1 MKTKLFLAALAVTFS
16 LAMTSC
22 GGNKAANA
30 TDGVDSTAVA
40 CPATETAAC
49 CKADS
54 AACDTTKACCQ
65 DKQNCPKADQACCK
79 DKKAA
84 CDKK

>member
-1 MKTKLFLAALAVTFS
+1 MKTKLFLAAMAVTFS
-16 LAMTSC
+16 LAMISC

-30 TDGVDSTAVA
+30 TDGVDSTAVEAA
-40 CPATETAAC
+40 CPAEAATC

-54 AACDTTKACCQ
+54 AACDSAKTCTKEQ
-65 DKQNCPKADQACCK
+65 KESCCK
-79 DKKAA
+79 EKKAA